1 MSFRLIYTRRNSF
14 VTIQSQ
20 QHLPPANQHYFV
32 ISPVGRSSVFSL
44 GGTYSSHQQ
53 PRARIN
59 GGSSYLPT
67 NAQDIHFHG
76 SEVRNSVMLAT
87 GSRPVNLSNTVS
99 GGGSYDQL
107 MQQYQHF

>member
-20 QHLPPANQHYFV
+20 QHL
-32 ISPVGRSSVFSL
+32 PVGRSSVFSL

-59 GGSSYLPT
+59 GGSSYLPA

-76 SEVRNSVMLAT
+76 SEVRNSGMLAT